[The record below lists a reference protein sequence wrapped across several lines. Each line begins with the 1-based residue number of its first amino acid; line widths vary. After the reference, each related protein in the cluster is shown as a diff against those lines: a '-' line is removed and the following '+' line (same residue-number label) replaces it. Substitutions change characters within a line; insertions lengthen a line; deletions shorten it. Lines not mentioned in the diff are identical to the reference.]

1 MVEQIYGENV
11 EIGQQLP
18 VFSRKTDLMHWNR
31 WAAIYDEFLYYH
43 MDDERA
49 IENGQ
54 PSSIGQGRIR
64 VSYAHTLLRNWIGDE
79 GLILKID
86 VQMRGINFKNDE
98 IECLGRVT
106 AKSKDSSGSWL
117 IQIEI
122 DIKNQEGRTISPGK
136 ATVMLPSTR

>member
-79 GLILKID
+79 GLILKLD

-106 AKSKDSSGSWL
+106 SKSKDNSGSWL

-136 ATVMLPSTR
+136 ATVLLPSTR

>member
-1 MVEQIYGENV
+1 MGEQIYGENV
-11 EIGQQLP
+11 EIGQKLP

-54 PSSIGQGRIR
+54 PSSIGQGRLR

-79 GLILKID
+79 GSILKLD
-86 VQMRGINFKNDE
+86 VQISDFSLFWTDTNYFPLESPRI
-98 IECLGRVT
+98 
-106 AKSKDSSGSWL
+106 SKPTNKYS
-117 IQIEI
+117 IHI
-122 DIKNQEGRTISPGK
+122 
-136 ATVMLPSTR
+136 

>member
-98 IECLGRVT
+98 IECVGRVT
-106 AKSKDSSGSWL
+106 SKSKDSSGAWL

>member
-11 EIGQQLP
+11 EIGQKIP
-18 VFSRKTDLMHWNR
+18 TFSRKTDLMHWNR

-54 PSSIGQGRIR
+54 PSSIGQGRLR

-79 GLILKID
+79 GAIVKLD
-86 VQMRGINFKNDE
+86 VQMRGINYKDDS
-98 IECLGRVT
+98 IECSGTVIS
-106 AKSKDSSGSWL
+106 KSQESSGAWL
-117 IQIEI
+117 VEIEI
-122 DIKNQEGRTISPGK
+122 DIRNQDGKNISPGK
-136 ATVMLPSTR
+136 ATVLIPKSS

>member
-98 IECLGRVT
+98 IECVGTVT
-106 AKSKDSSGSWL
+106 SKSKDSSGSWL

-136 ATVMLPSTR
+136 ATVLLPSTE